1 MRTKLLC
8 FSSLLITAAAG
19 PPSSITLSGD
29 NIIPVTINGEAVRI
43 KVDPAYAGAVTVN
56 PDIVSRAKLK
66 RSMLGFRHRVGPVT
80 ISFWSDSAKADYG
93 LGIEKRRIFW
103 PDRSIITG
111 SDGLAGPNALPWSRL
126 TFTIG
131 PKAEGEQEIDL
142 PLETTGTSG
151 LSGTITKLQ
160 LGDAEV
166 KVWFSLI
173 LPQSL
178 ATAGLGAELARSNG
192 GAKTGVAH
200 LVPIRFGIERPV
212 RTMRLAVPLA
222 IGGRPLAEMGVR
234 TADFGDASGIPEAGA
249 VTDPDEIVVTAAKK
263 GRPDYS
269 LLVGRDF
276 LSCCSSLTYD
286 FPAKLIRL
294 SCLSR

>member
-8 FSSLLITAAAG
+8 LSGLLLTAATG

-29 NIIPVTINGEAVRI
+29 NIVSATVNGAAVRI
-43 KVDPAYAGAVTVN
+43 KVDPAYAGAATVN
-56 PDIVSRAKLK
+56 PDIVARAKLK

-80 ISFWSDSAKADYG
+80 ISFWSDAAKADYG
-93 LGIEKRRIFW
+93 LGTEQLRIFW

-111 SDGLAGPNALPWSRL
+111 ADGLAGPNALPWSRL

-131 PKAEGEQEIDL
+131 PQAEGEQEIDL

-178 ATAGLGAELARSNG
+178 ATAGLGAELARTNG
-192 GAKTGVAH
+192 GAMTGVAH
-200 LVPIRFGIERPV
+200 LAPIRFGIERPV
-212 RTMRLAVPLA
+212 RTMRLSVPIR
-222 IGGRPLAEMGVR
+222 IGGRPLKELGVR
-234 TADFGDASGIPEAGA
+234 TADFGNVSGIPEAGA

-263 GRPDYS
+263 GKRDYS

-276 LSCCSSLTYD
+276 LSGCSSLTYD

-294 SCLSR
+294 RCLPR